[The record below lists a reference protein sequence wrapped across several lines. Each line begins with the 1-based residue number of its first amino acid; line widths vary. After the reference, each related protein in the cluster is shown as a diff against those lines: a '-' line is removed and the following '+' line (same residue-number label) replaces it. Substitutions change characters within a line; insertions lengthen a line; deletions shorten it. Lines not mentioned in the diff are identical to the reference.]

1 MRAGIFCLTLAYG
14 LSQFYRAFL
23 AVLSPVLQA
32 DLGVT
37 PDDLATASGIWFAAF
52 ALMQIPIGEAL
63 DRVGPRLTAAVL
75 HAVGAGGVVL
85 FAIADGAGQ
94 IQVAMGLIG
103 VGCAPV
109 LMASYYIFAR
119 IYPAAVFATLAAF
132 IIAIG
137 NLGNIAATKPL
148 TWAIGAYGW
157 RDTLWGMA
165 TLTGLVALSVFV
177 FLRDP
182 ARLPAGKRGSLLD
195 LLRMPALWPVMLMM
209 AACYAPAAS
218 LRGLW
223 VGPWFADAFGADAG
237 RIGTVTLCMGL
248 AMIAGNFAYGPMDR
262 WLGTRKGVVI
272 GGNLVVMACFL
283 ALWDLPQAGGWGT
296 IAIIAAVGLFGS
308 TFPVVMA
315 HGRAFL
321 PPQLMGRGVTLI
333 NLFGIGAAG
342 LVQMATGRIH
352 AAGAGLGPVGQY
364 GAIFLF
370 LAAFT
375 AAGLVLYAFS
385 QDRTD

>member
-1 MRAGIFCLTLAYG
+1 LRAGIFCLTLAYG

-32 DLGVT
+32 DLGISA
-37 PDDLATASGIWFAAF
+37 DDQATASGIWFAAF

-75 HAVGAGGVVL
+75 HGIGACGVAL
-85 FAIADGAGQ
+85 FAMADGAGQ

-132 IIAIG
+132 IIAFG
-137 NLGNIAATKPL
+137 NIGNIAATKPL
-148 TWAIGAYGW
+148 AWAMAEYGW
-157 RDTLWGMA
+157 RGTLWGMA
-165 TLTGLVALSVFV
+165 VFTMLVALSVYV

-182 ARLPAGKRGSLLD
+182 ERLPPGEKGSLLD

-209 AACYAPAAS
+209 SACYAPAAS

-223 VGPWFADAFGADAG
+223 VGPWFADGFGADAA
-237 RIGTVTLCMGL
+237 RIGTVTLFMGL

-272 GGNLVVMACFL
+272 GGNLVVLACFL
-283 ALWDLPQAGGWGT
+283 TLWGAPQAGGWAT
-296 IAIIAAVGLFGS
+296 IAIVAAVGLFGS

-321 PPQLMGRGVTLI
+321 PPHLMGRGVTLI

-352 AAGAGLGPVGQY
+352 AAGEGLAPAGQY

-375 AAGLVLYAFS
+375 AVGLLIYAFS

>member
-321 PPQLMGRGVTLI
+321 PPHLMGRGVTLI

>member
-1 MRAGIFCLTLAYG
+1 VRAGIFCLTLAYC

-32 DLGVT
+32 DLGLSA
-37 PDDLATASGIWFAAF
+37 DDLATASGIWFAAF
-52 ALMQIPIGEAL
+52 AVMQIPIGEAL

-75 HAVGAGGVVL
+75 HAVGGFGVAL
-85 FAIADGAGQ
+85 MAAADGPVQ
-94 IQVAMGLIG
+94 IQIAMGLIG

-148 TWAIGAYGW
+148 AWAMASYGW
-157 RDTLWGMA
+157 RGTLWGMA
-165 TLTGLVALSVFV
+165 AFTLLVALAVYV

-182 ARLPAGKRGSLLD
+182 ARLPPGQKGSLLD
-195 LLRMPALWPVMLMM
+195 LLRMRALWPVMLMM

-223 VGPWFADAFGADAG
+223 VGPWFADAFGADAA
-237 RIGTVTLCMGL
+237 RIGTVTLFMGL

-272 GGNLVVMACFL
+272 GGNLVVMACLL
-283 ALWDLPQAGGWGT
+283 ALWAMPQAGGMAT
-296 IAIIAAVGLFGS
+296 VAIVAAIGGFGA

-321 PPQLMGRGVTLI
+321 PPHLMGRGVTLI

-342 LVQMATGRIH
+342 LVQVITGRIH
-352 AAGAGLGPVGQY
+352 AAGEGLAAASQY
-364 GAIFLF
+364 GALFLF

-375 AAGLVLYAFS
+375 AAGLLIYAFA

>member
-1 MRAGIFCLTLAYG
+1 LKLGILCLTLAYG

-32 DLGVT
+32 DLGIT
-37 PDDLATASGIWFAAF
+37 PDDLATASGIWFATF

-63 DRVGPRLTAAVL
+63 DRFGPRLTAAVL
-75 HAVGAGGVVL
+75 HAIGGVGVGL
-85 FAIADGAGQ
+85 FAMAEGAGQ
-94 IQVAMGLIG
+94 IQLAMGLIG

-119 IYPAAVFATLAAF
+119 VFPVAVFATLAAW
-132 IIAIG
+132 IIAFG

-148 TWAIGAYGW
+148 AWAIGTYGW
-157 RDTLWGMA
+157 RETLWGMA
-165 TLTGLVALSVFV
+165 VFTLLVAGAVLLFV
-177 FLRDP
+177 RDP
-182 ARLPAGKRGSLLD
+182 ARVAVAQKGSLMD
-195 LLRMPALWPVMLMM
+195 LLRMRALWPIMLMM

-223 VGPWFADAFGADAG
+223 VGPWFADAFGADAA
-237 RIGTVTLCMGL
+237 RIGTVTLFMGL
-248 AMIAGNFAYGPMDR
+248 AMIAGNFMYGPMDR

-272 GGNLVVMACFL
+272 GGNLVVMGCFL
-283 ALWDLPQAGGWGT
+283 ALWAAPQAGGWAT
-296 IAIIAAVGLFGS
+296 VAIIAAIGLFGS

-321 PPQLMGRGVTLI
+321 PAHLVGRGVTLI

-342 LVQMATGRIH
+342 LVQWITGRIH
-352 AAGAGLGPVGQY
+352 AAGEGAAVPAQY

-370 LAAFT
+370 LAAFA
-375 AAGLVLYAFS
+375 AAGLLIYAFS

>member
-1 MRAGIFCLTLAYG
+1 MRAGIFCLTLAYC

-32 DLGVT
+32 DLGIT
-37 PDDLATASGIWFAAF
+37 ADDLATASGLWFFAFAA
-52 ALMQIPIGEAL
+52 MQIPIGEAL

-75 HAVGAGGVVL
+75 HGIGGLGVCL
-85 FAIADGAGQ
+85 FALANGAVQ
-94 IQVAMGLIG
+94 IQVAMALIG

-137 NLGNIAATKPL
+137 NLGNIAATVPL
-148 TWAIGAYGW
+148 AWGLETFGW
-157 RDTLWGMA
+157 RATVWGMA
-165 TLTGLVALSVFV
+165 GLTLAVATAVLVFV
-177 FLRDP
+177 RDP
-182 ARLPAGKRGSLLD
+182 ARLPPGEKGSLLD
-195 LLRMPALWPVMLMM
+195 LLRMRALWPVMLMM
-209 AACYAPAAS
+209 AACYAPGAS

-223 VGPWFADAFGADAG
+223 VGPWFADAFGADAA
-237 RIGTVTLCMGL
+237 RIGTVTLWMGL

-272 GGNLVVMACFL
+272 GGNVVVLL
-283 ALWDLPQAGGWGT
+283 AFIGLWALPQDG
-296 IAIIAAVGLFGS
+296 AAVSVALIVVIGAFGA

-321 PPQLMGRGVTLI
+321 PAHLMGRGVTLI
-333 NLFGIGAAG
+333 NLFGLGAAG
-342 LVQMATGRIH
+342 LVQIATGRIH
-352 AAGAGLGPVGQY
+352 AAGEGLAPVAQY
-364 GAIFLF
+364 GAVFLF
-370 LAAFT
+370 LAAVV
-375 AAGLVLYAFS
+375 AVGLVIYAFA

>member
-1 MRAGIFCLTLAYG
+1 MRAGIACLTLAYG

-23 AVLSPVLQA
+23 AVLSPILQA
-32 DLGVT
+32 DLGIL
-37 PDDLATASGIWFAAF
+37 PGDLATASGIWFAAF

-75 HAVGAGGVVL
+75 HGIGAVGVAL
-85 FAIADGAGQ
+85 FATADGAGQ

-119 IYPAAVFATLAAF
+119 IYPAAVFATLAAW

-148 TWAIGAYGW
+148 AWAIAAYGW
-157 RDTLWGMA
+157 RETLWGMA
-165 TLTGLVALSVFV
+165 GFTMMVALSVFV

-182 ARLPAGKRGSLLD
+182 ARLPPGEKGSLLD
-195 LLRMPALWPVMLMM
+195 LLRMRALWPVMLMM

-223 VGPWFADAFGADAG
+223 VGPWFADAFGADAA
-237 RIGTVTLCMGL
+237 RIGTVTLFMGL

-262 WLGTRKGVVI
+262 WLGTRKGVVM
-272 GGNLVVMACFL
+272 GGNLVVLACFV
-283 ALWDLPQAGGWGT
+283 ALWALPQTGGVTT
-296 IAIIAAVGLFGS
+296 IAIVAAVGLFGS

-321 PPQLMGRGVTLI
+321 PVHLVGRGVTLI

-352 AAGAGLGPVGQY
+352 AAGAGMAPAGQY

-370 LAAFT
+370 LAGFVAV
-375 AAGLVLYAFS
+375 GLLIYAFS
-385 QDRTD
+385 RDRTD

>member
-1 MRAGIFCLTLAYG
+1 MKLGIFCLTLAYG

-23 AVLSPVLQA
+23 AVLSPVLQV
-32 DLGVT
+32 DLGIMA
-37 PDDLATASGIWFAAF
+37 DDLATASGIWFGAF

-75 HAVGAGGVVL
+75 HAVGGVGVAL
-85 FAIADGAGQ
+85 FAMADGAVQ
-94 IQVAMGLIG
+94 IQIAMGLIG

-119 IYPAAVFATLAAF
+119 NYPPAVFATLAAC

-148 TWAIGAYGW
+148 AWAMASYGW
-157 RDTLWGMA
+157 RETLWGMA
-165 TLTGLVALSVFV
+165 GFTLLVALAVLVFV
-177 FLRDP
+177 RDP
-182 ARLPAGKRGSLLD
+182 ARLPPGEKGSVMD

-237 RIGTVTLCMGL
+237 QIGTVTLFMGL

-283 ALWDLPQAGGWGT
+283 ALWALPQAGGVAT
-296 IAIIAAVGLFGS
+296 IAIVATVGLFGS

-321 PPQLMGRGVTLI
+321 PPHLMGRGVTLI

-342 LVQMATGRIH
+342 LVQMVTGRIH
-352 AAGAGLGPVGQY
+352 MAGVGLAPPAQY

-370 LAAFT
+370 LAGVT
-375 AAGLVLYAFS
+375 AVGLMIYMFS

>member
-1 MRAGIFCLTLAYG
+1 MRAGIACLTLAYG

-32 DLGVT
+32 DLGLL
-37 PDDLATASGIWFAAF
+37 PDDLATASGIWFATF

-75 HAVGAGGVVL
+75 HAIGAVGVAM
-85 FAIADGAGQ
+85 FATAEGAGQ

-119 IYPAAVFATLAAF
+119 IYPAAVFATLAAC
-132 IIAIG
+132 IIAVG

-148 TWAIGAYGW
+148 AWALAAYGW
-157 RDTLWGMA
+157 RATLWGMA
-165 TLTGLVALSVFV
+165 VFTLLIAASVLAFV
-177 FLRDP
+177 RDP
-182 ARLPAGKRGSLLD
+182 VRLPPGEKGSLLD
-195 LLRMPALWPVMLMM
+195 LLRMRALWPVMLMM

-223 VGPWFADAFGADAG
+223 VGPWFADAFGADAA
-237 RIGTVTLCMGL
+237 RIGTVTLFMGL

-272 GGNLVVMACFL
+272 GGNLVVLACFV
-283 ALWDLPQAGGWGT
+283 ALWAVPQAGGWAT

-321 PPQLMGRGVTLI
+321 PAHLMGRGVTLI

-352 AAGAGLGPVGQY
+352 AAGAGLAAPAQY

-370 LAAFT
+370 LAGFT
-375 AAGLVLYAFS
+375 AAGLLIYAFA

>member
-1 MRAGIFCLTLAYG
+1 LRAGIFCLTLAYG

-32 DLGVT
+32 DLGISA
-37 PDDLATASGIWFAAF
+37 DDLATASGIWFAAF
-52 ALMQIPIGEAL
+52 AVMQIPIGEAL

-75 HAVGAGGVVL
+75 HGIGGVGVAL
-85 FAIADGAGQ
+85 FAMADGAGQ
-94 IQVAMGLIG
+94 IQLAMGMIG

-119 IYPAAVFATLAAF
+119 IYPVAVFATLAAW
-132 IIAIG
+132 IIAVG
-137 NLGNIAATKPL
+137 NVGNIVATKPL
-148 TWAIGAYGW
+148 AWAVGAYGW
-157 RDTLWGMA
+157 RGTLWGMA
-165 TLTGLVALSVFV
+165 VFTLLVAGAVLMFV
-177 FLRDP
+177 RDP
-182 ARLPAGKRGSLLD
+182 ARLPAGEKGSLLD
-195 LLRMPALWPVMLMM
+195 LLRMRALWPVMLMM

-223 VGPWFADAFGADAG
+223 VGPWFADAFGADTA
-237 RIGTVTLCMGL
+237 RIGTVTLWMGL

-272 GGNLVVMACFL
+272 GGNLVVLACFL
-283 ALWDLPQAGGWGT
+283 ALWGLPQSGGWTT
-296 IAIIAAVGLFGS
+296 IAIVASAGLFGS

-321 PPQLMGRGVTLI
+321 PPHLMGRGVTLI

-352 AAGAGLGPVGQY
+352 VAGEGLAPAGQY
-364 GAIFLF
+364 GAIFVF
-370 LAAFT
+370 LAGFT
-375 AAGLVLYAFS
+375 AAGLMIYAFA

>member
-1 MRAGIFCLTLAYG
+1 MRVGIFCLTLAYC

-32 DLGVT
+32 DLGISA
-37 PDDLATASGIWFAAF
+37 DDLATASGIWFAAF

-63 DRVGPRLTAAVL
+63 DRVGPRLTAAAL
-75 HAVGAGGVVL
+75 HAIGGVGVAL
-85 FAIADGAGQ
+85 FAMADGAGQ
-94 IQVAMGLIG
+94 IQLAMGLIG

-119 IYPAAVFATLAAF
+119 VFPVAVFATMAAW
-132 IIAIG
+132 IIAVG

-148 TWAIGAYGW
+148 AWAVGAYGW
-157 RDTLWGMA
+157 RETLWGMA
-165 TLTGLVALSVFV
+165 GFTLLVAGAVLVFV
-177 FLRDP
+177 RDP
-182 ARLPAGKRGSLLD
+182 ARLARGEKGSLLD
-195 LLRMPALWPVMLMM
+195 LLRMRALWPVMLMM

-272 GGNLVVMACFL
+272 GGNLVVMGCFV
-283 ALWDLPQAGGWGT
+283 ALWAAPQAGGWAT
-296 IAIIAAVGLFGS
+296 IAIVAAVGLFGS

-321 PPQLMGRGVTLI
+321 PAHLMGRGVTLI

-352 AAGAGLGPVGQY
+352 AAGEGLAPAGQY

-370 LAAFT
+370 LAGF
-375 AAGLVLYAFS
+375 AAVGLLIYGFS
-385 QDRTD
+385 TDRTD

>member
-1 MRAGIFCLTLAYG
+1 VKLGIACLTLAYG

-32 DLGVT
+32 DLGISA
-37 PDDLATASGIWFAAF
+37 DDLATASGIWFAAF
-52 ALMQIPIGEAL
+52 AVMQIPIGEAL

-75 HAVGAGGVVL
+75 HGVGAVGVAL
-85 FAIADGAGQ
+85 FAMADGAGQ
-94 IQVAMGLIG
+94 IQLAMGLIG
-103 VGCAPV
+103 MGCAPV

-119 IYPAAVFATLAAF
+119 NFSAAVFATLAAW

-137 NLGNIAATKPL
+137 NLGNIAATTPL
-148 TWAIGAYGW
+148 AWAIGAYGW
-157 RDTLWGMA
+157 RATLWGMA
-165 TLTGLVALSVFV
+165 GFTLLVAGAVMLFV
-177 FLRDP
+177 RDP
-182 ARLPAGKRGSLLD
+182 VRLPVGQKGSLLD
-195 LLRMPALWPVMLMM
+195 LLRIPALWPVMLMM

-223 VGPWFADAFGADAG
+223 VGPWFADAFGADAA
-237 RIGTVTLCMGL
+237 RIGTVTLFMGL
-248 AMIAGNFAYGPMDR
+248 AMIAGNFLYGPMDR

-272 GGNLVVMACFL
+272 GGNLVVLACFL
-283 ALWDLPQAGGWGT
+283 ALWAMPQTGGWVT
-296 IAIIAAVGLFGS
+296 VAIVAAVGMFGS

-321 PPQLMGRGVTLI
+321 PAHLMGRGVTLI

-352 AAGAGLGPVGQY
+352 AAGEGLAVPAQY

-375 AAGLVLYAFS
+375 AVGLLIYAFS

>member
-32 DLGVT
+32 DLGISA
-37 PDDLATASGIWFAAF
+37 DDLATASGIWFAAF

-75 HAVGAGGVVL
+75 HGIGACGVAL
-85 FAIADGAGQ
+85 FAMADGAGQ

-119 IYPAAVFATLAAF
+119 IYPAAVFATLAAW

-137 NLGNIAATKPL
+137 NLGNIAATTPL
-148 TWAIGAYGW
+148 AWAMGAYGW
-157 RDTLWGMA
+157 RGTLWGMA
-165 TLTGLVALSVFV
+165 ALTMLVALAVLV

-182 ARLPAGKRGSLLD
+182 ARLPPGEKGSLLD

-209 AACYAPAAS
+209 SACYAPAAS

-223 VGPWFADAFGADAG
+223 VGPWFADAFGADAA
-237 RIGTVTLCMGL
+237 RIGTVTLFMGL

-272 GGNLVVMACFL
+272 GGNLVVLGCFL
-283 ALWDLPQAGGWGT
+283 AL
-296 IAIIAAVGLFGS
+296 
-308 TFPVVMA
+308 
-315 HGRAFL
+315 
-321 PPQLMGRGVTLI
+321 
-333 NLFGIGAAG
+333 
-342 LVQMATGRIH
+342 
-352 AAGAGLGPVGQY
+352 
-364 GAIFLF
+364 
-370 LAAFT
+370 
-375 AAGLVLYAFS
+375 
-385 QDRTD
+385 